1 MARTPKDLVESFYH
15 DLWNQADDSV
25 AREILDEDFRFRG
38 SLGPER
44 RGQDGFIDYM
54 RSVHRALGDYFCII
68 EDLVTTEDRA
78 AARMIFKGIHRG
90 PFFGVA
96 ATGREISW
104 SGAAFF
110 RIKGERIAELWVLG
124 DIDSVK
130 QQLGVGASPS
140 FSTD

>member
-15 DLWNQADDSV
+15 DLWNQADDRV

-54 RSVHRALGDYFCII
+54 QSVHRALGDYVCII

-78 AARMIFKGIHRG
+78 AARMTFKGIHRG
-90 PFFGVA
+90 
-96 ATGREISW
+96 
-104 SGAAFF
+104 AFF

-130 QQLGVGASPS
+130 RQLGVEGSS
-140 FSTD
+140 TFSSG